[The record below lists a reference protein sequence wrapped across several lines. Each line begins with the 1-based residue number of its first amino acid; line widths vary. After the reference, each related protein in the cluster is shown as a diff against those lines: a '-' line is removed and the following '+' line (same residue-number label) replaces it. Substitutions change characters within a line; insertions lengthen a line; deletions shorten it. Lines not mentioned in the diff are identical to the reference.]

1 MREYIISIGSVM
13 TMAALAQMLL
23 PEGNVKKFASLCVGF
38 MIISVVLTPLQAG
51 NAGAL
56 LGETQNLFKGQEEAE
71 AIYRANVID
80 RHRENT
86 KSLIEKKIKHG
97 SGVFV
102 ELDNNANITQIIIRA
117 RGDESAAVF
126 YITESLGVPRER
138 IKIEYANN

>member
-23 PEGNVKKFASLCVGF
+23 PEGNVKIFASLCVGF

-51 NAGAL
+51 KAGAL
-56 LGETQNLFKGQEEAE
+56 LGEAQNLFKGQEEAE